1 MKSEIVSAA
10 AAALQFAFSDENFLK
25 VLLCT
30 DILNIRR
37 DMKPENVLV
46 GRTDRMKENV
56 LHVVDFG
63 LQPQRN
69 DVTALDDNE
78 RFPTSRFGKTIH

>member
-69 DVTALDDNE
+69 DVSALEDDE
-78 RFPTSRFGKTIH
+78 RFPTPRSGKTIH

>member
-25 VLLCT
+25 VLPCT

-69 DVTALDDNE
+69 DVTALDDDE
-78 RFPTSRFGKTIH
+78 RFPTSRSGKTIH